1 MNNIQKIV
9 GIVITS
15 SIVISA
21 ANFFSEE
28 KNYVPPEKEILS
40 PTNVRVLE
48 NDVNIHDRPELTG
61 VIDQKT
67 SAKKI
72 AAQLNDVNGKWP
84 NSRGTSLLEESVV
97 LAQLKDLAAKSPND
111 AVIMLRSLVEKNSEE
126 NNAQVIVRSMTDLSK
141 DTKSLPN
148 ELLRYA
154 YANQV
159 DLNSKRVAAQ
169 ILAQRGDNGLLE
181 THISELAQ
189 SARDES
195 PSERSAALYVLSKT
209 ASKLAAP
216 VIEPLLSDSDASVR
230 VDALRALE
238 ATGNSSYVSRVQ
250 PLLSDT
256 DEDVRNAAREVLDSL
271 GNLGENAHTNI
282 SDNDVSRGLVSFK
295 D

>member
-9 GIVITS
+9 GMGIIS

-21 ANFFSEE
+21 ANFFSDG
-28 KNYVPPEKEILS
+28 NSHSPPEKEILL
-40 PTNVRVLE
+40 PTKVMALE
-48 NDVNIHDRPELTG
+48 NDVNSQELRKVTS
-61 VIDQKT
+61 ISNQNI

-72 AAQLNDVNGKWP
+72 SAQLDDANEKSINF
-84 NSRGTSLLEESVV
+84 RGTSLFEESAV
-97 LAQLKDLAAKSPND
+97 LAHLKELAAKSPND